1 MKLFGVTIF
10 GENRISSIK
19 PPPAKKA
26 LPLSHNFKQK
36 ALSSPNKRPD
46 ASTV

>member
-26 LPLSHNFKQK
+26 LPLGHNQNQFQTKGP
-36 ALSSPNKRPD
+36 LLPE
-46 ASTV
+46 